1 MTRVKVCLPRVAI
14 THRGVETRKEIFI
27 VGIAADGRQP
37 DVKTVS
43 QTYKGIRRHDSLPLQ
58 GDGIVLYPWRD
69 PNGDL
74 ALSFSV
80 IESDKKQRE
89 VLNGLADSVASFDTT
104 SGKVAK
110 LLAKLLGTLGV
121 FDDDELLTRKYTLS
135 PENNYQV
142 GPDDRLDTEIGN
154 KKVNCTLRIYVEP

>member
-1 MTRVKVCLPRVAI
+1 M
-14 THRGVETRKEIFI
+14 
-27 VGIAADGRQP
+27 
-37 DVKTVS
+37 
-43 QTYKGIRRHDSLPLQ
+43 
-58 GDGIVLYPWRD
+58 
-69 PNGDL
+69 
-74 ALSFSV
+74 
-80 IESDKKQRE
+80 
-89 VLNGLADSVASFDTT
+89 ASFDPT

>member
-14 THRGVETRKEIFI
+14 THRGLETKKEIFV
-27 VGIAADGRQP
+27 VGIAADGRHT

-43 QTYKGIRRHDSLPLQ
+43 QTYKGIRRHDSLPLH
-58 GDGIVLYPWRD
+58 GDGIVLYPMRAA
-69 PNGDL
+69 NGDI

-80 IESDKKQRE
+80 VESDKKQRE
-89 VLNGLADSVASFDTT
+89 VLTGLADAVDSFDPT

-110 LLAKLLGTLGV
+110 LLAKLLGNLGV
-121 FDDDELLTRKYTLS
+121 FDDDELYTWEETLS
-135 PENNYQV
+135 QEDNYQV
-142 GPDDRLDTEIGN
+142 GPDDRLDTEVGN